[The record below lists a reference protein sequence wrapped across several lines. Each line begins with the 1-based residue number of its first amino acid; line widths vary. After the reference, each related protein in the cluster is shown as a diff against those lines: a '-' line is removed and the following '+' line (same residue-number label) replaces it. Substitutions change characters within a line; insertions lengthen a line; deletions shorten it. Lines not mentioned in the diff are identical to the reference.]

1 MPRNIF
7 ISYRRDDS
15 EGEAGRLFDDL
26 TRSFGENSVF
36 MDVSAIAPGVDF
48 RQAIDENIA
57 SCGVLLALIG
67 PSWASIKN
75 KAGGRRLED
84 ANDPVRLE
92 IASALR
98 RNIAVI
104 PVLVHEA
111 KMPSPEDLSED
122 LKNLAFRN
130 SVEITHVRWNS
141 DVALLID
148 ALQPYVATTRT
159 GGSRPVHATVPVQL
173 PAPYPGRA
181 EVPPARRSRLP
192 MIAGVSLAAVVV
204 VIALWIKFVPSQKST
219 PDLNPASA
227 PASAA
232 PETRS
237 RPDAPQA
244 HSGSKAPQTAS
255 GLKPATLPAGTPP
268 QPAPVSTPAVPAQ
281 GAGGGAQPAI
291 VNGDN
296 SQLFAGAHH
305 LTTVLVSPNGKC
317 LESGDGSRP
326 SEMDPCGNFSG
337 QLWTMAPSG
346 NGYYRLQSLFM
357 QPKNKCL
364 ESGNGQG
371 PSHMDPCAN
380 VSGQIWRVEPS
391 QDGGYRLKS
400 MFMEPQNKCLESG
413 NGQSPPRMDPCGNST
428 GQLWKIVGQ

>member
-75 KAGGRRLED
+75 KAGLRRLDD
-84 ANDPVRLE
+84 ANDLVRLE

-111 KMPSPEDLSED
+111 KMPSPDELPEDV
-122 LKNLAFRN
+122 KNLAFHN

-148 ALQPYVATTRT
+148 ALQPYVTSTRT

-173 PAPYPGRA
+173 PAPYPGPN
-181 EVPPARRSRLP
+181 EVEPIRRSRLP
-192 MIAGVSLAAVVV
+192 LIAGVSVAAVVA
-204 VIALWIKFVPSQKST
+204 VIALWVKFAPSRNNPADQPST
-219 PDLNPASA
+219 ATPASA
-227 PASAA
+227 PAQTDSG
-232 PETRS
+232 S
-237 RPDAPQA
+237 HAPQA
-244 HSGSKAPQTAS
+244 SSGSKAPQAAS
-255 GLKPATLPAGTPP
+255 GLKPAILPAGTPP
-268 QPAPVSTPAVPAQ
+268 QPAPVTTPATPPQ
-281 GAGGGAQPAI
+281 GAGGAGQPKIANEDI
-291 VNGDN
+291 
-296 SQLFAGAHH
+296 SQLLAGAHH
-305 LTTVLVSPNGKC
+305 LTTLLMAPNGKC
-317 LESGDGSRP
+317 LESWDGSGP
-326 SEMDPCGNFSG
+326 SRMDPCGNYSG
-337 QLWTMAPSG
+337 QLWTMIPAG
-346 NGYYRLQSLFM
+346 NGYYRLQSQFM

-380 VSGQIWRVEPS
+380 VSGQVWRVEPT
-391 QDGGYRLKS
+391 QDGCYRLKS

-413 NGQSPPRMDPCGNST
+413 NGTGPPRMDPCGDST